1 MRLFAICITALMLLA
16 AGCAANRNRNTDL
29 APSQRAAMTDPG
41 AGWSVPPGQSTVG
54 DPQQQAID
62 PAQQAVHAEA
72 PPPAVAASE
81 QPSTAKPR
89 PQRKP
94 DEGLRSTPPPESDD
108 TAGSM
113 SRQGR
118 VKPLVPA
125 FPARMRQAPLS
136 ALRVVHFAFDRT
148 ELNEEAKALLDENA
162 RWMKAN
168 PDVIVRVAGHCDER
182 GAPEYNLALGE
193 RRARKVKDYLVSQGI
208 APDNLITA
216 SFGEEVPIDRAHN
229 DRAWARNRRAAFTRA
244 DSPKVSST
252 NRPVPSG

>member
-16 AGCAANRNRNTDL
+16 AGCAANRNRTTDI

-62 PAQQAVHAEA
+62 PAQQAAQAEA
-72 PPPAVAASE
+72 QQPRTEKPGPPP
-81 QPSTAKPR
+81 
-89 PQRKP
+89 
-94 DEGLRSTPPPESDD
+94 DSDD

-113 SRQGR
+113 ARQGR

-136 ALRVVHFAFDRT
+136 ALRVVHFAFDRS
-148 ELNEEAKALLDENA
+148 ELNEEAKAMLDENA

-182 GAPEYNLALGE
+182 GASEYNLALGE

-216 SFGEEVPIDRAHN
+216 SFGEEVPVDRAHN

-244 DSPKVSST
+244 DSPKVSGT
-252 NRPVPSG
+252 NRPLPSG

>member
-41 AGWSVPPGQSTVG
+41 AGWSVPPGQSTVA
-54 DPQQQAID
+54 DPQQ
-62 PAQQAVHAEA
+62 
-72 PPPAVAASE
+72 PAVAHGKQAAQAE
-81 QPSTAKPR
+81 AQQPRTEKP
-89 PQRKP
+89 
-94 DEGLRSTPPPESDD
+94 GPPPESDD

-136 ALRVVHFAFDRT
+136 ALRVVYFAFDRS
-148 ELNEEAKALLDENA
+148 ELNEEAKAMLDENA

-193 RRARKVKDYLVSQGI
+193 RRARKVKDYLVGQGI

-244 DSPKVSST
+244 DSPKVSGT
-252 NRPVPSG
+252 NRPLSSG

>member
-16 AGCAANRNRNTDL
+16 AGCAANRNRNTDI

-41 AGWSVPPGQSTVG
+41 AGWSVPPGQSTVA
-54 DPQQQAID
+54 DPQQ
-62 PAQQAVHAEA
+62 
-72 PPPAVAASE
+72 PAVAHGKQAAQAE
-81 QPSTAKPR
+81 AQQ

-108 TAGSM
+108 TARSM
-113 SRQGR
+113 LRQGR

-136 ALRVVHFAFDRT
+136 ALRVVYFAFDRS
-148 ELNEEAKALLDENA
+148 ELNEEAKAMLDENA

-168 PDVIVRVAGHCDER
+168 PEVIVRVEGHCDER

-193 RRARKVKDYLVSQGI
+193 RRARKVKDYLVGQGI

-244 DSPKVSST
+244 DSSKVSGT
-252 NRPVPSG
+252 NRPLPSG

>member
-16 AGCAANRNRNTDL
+16 AGCAANRNRNTDI

-54 DPQQQAID
+54 DPQQPAID
-62 PAQQAVHAEA
+62 PAQQAAQVEA
-72 PPPAVAASE
+72 Q

-108 TAGSM
+108 TARSM
-113 SRQGR
+113 PRQGR

-136 ALRVVHFAFDRT
+136 ALRVVHFAFDRS
-148 ELNEEAKALLDENA
+148 ELNEEAKAMLDENA

-182 GAPEYNLALGE
+182 GASEYNLALGE

-229 DRAWARNRRAAFTRA
+229 ERAWARNRRAAFTRA
-244 DSPKVSST
+244 DSPKVSGT
-252 NRPVPSG
+252 NRPLPSG